1 MSNHYGF
8 FSNDS
13 NDVLHSAQGVYL
25 TSSTS
30 PTKQLALKGIGHYL
44 YIDNFRLTIA
54 LFGARSLS
62 KNTWINNSDRYI
74 GRCKIK

>member
-30 PTKQLALKGIGHYL
+30 PTKQLAIKGI
-44 YIDNFRLTIA
+44 YIDNFRLAIA

-62 KNTWINNSDRYI
+62 KNTWVNNSDRYI
-74 GRCKIK
+74 GKCGEI

>member
-1 MSNHYGF
+1 MSTHYGF

-44 YIDNFRLTIA
+44 YIDNFRLAIA

-62 KNTWINNSDRYI
+62 KNTWVNNSDRYL
-74 GRCKIK
+74 GRDINK